1 MRAERRA
8 TTPSQG
14 EETTLN
20 SNAQHKTDTTVPL
33 IVASG
38 WLVIAPCAGF
48 APLLA
53 CELAGLQVDALLCCE
68 QDSIAD
74 RVLSDRCLPDRLYS
88 NSQHIHY
95 SCPRYEAVE
104 ELMFKNLGDV
114 TQVDYVAELDAFIS
128 AYAAQTG
135 RQIDEYKV
143 LVTYGA
149 PCQAYCVVNANRG
162 ETETVEHVVNLHCKI
177 FLDAVKKR
185 FPHAAYLIENTA
197 HMTNA
202 MKMKLSTIMG
212 SQPLTL
218 DSGDFGAAM
227 RKRYFWLNFG
237 PIKPLTP
244 FQHRRVTLAD
254 VDASLGQHRHKL
266 PTIKCNGNQMLS
278 IAQLEACNTIERG
291 ATQLSGRCE
300 GNLTD
305 NERSKLVGQCAA
317 PAVMAHLL
325 SSLSATSIE
334 DEHIWRWAHSHGI
347 DARKPL

>member
-1 MRAERRA
+1 MKQTVEWCHGICHNLFDWSNLRAERRA

-14 EETTLN
+14 EETTLI
-20 SNAQHKTDTTVPL
+20 SNARHETDTTVPL

-74 RVLSDRCLPDRLYS
+74 RVLS
-88 NSQHIHY
+88 
-95 SCPRYEAVE
+95 EVE
-104 ELMFKNLGDV
+104 GLMFKNLGDV

-128 AYAAQTG
+128 AYASQSG
-135 RQIDEYKV
+135 RQIDKYKV

-149 PCQAYCVVNANRG
+149 PCQAYCVGNANRG
-162 ETETVEHVVNLHCKI
+162 VTETVAHVVNLHCKI

-218 DSGDFGAAM
+218 DSGDFGVAM

-254 VDASLGQHRHKL
+254 VDASLGGHRHKL

-325 SSLSATSIE
+325 SSLSGTSIE
-334 DEHIWRWAHSHGI
+334 EKHIWRWAHSHGI